1 MQLWDVVYGDQAV
14 EGLSWFQPRPDT
26 SLRLLTDVGA
36 PAASVID
43 VGAGASALA
52 DELLGQ
58 GWQDVA
64 VLDTSAKALAL
75 MTARLAGRKPPV
87 EAVVADLLDWVPK
100 RTYDLWHDRAAL
112 HFLTDER
119 DRSR

>member
-1 MQLWDVVYGDQAV
+1 MQLWDVVYGTEAV
-14 EGLSWFQPRPDT
+14 EDLSWFQPRPDT

-36 PAASVID
+36 PAAKVID

-52 DELLGQ
+52 DELLEQ

-64 VLDTSAKALAL
+64 VLDISAKALAL
-75 MTARLAGRKPPV
+75 VTACLTERQPPV
-87 EAVVADLLDWVPK
+87 KAVVADLLDWVPK
-100 RTYDLWHDRAAL
+100 RTYDLWHDRAVL